1 MGIGAENYGQFSI
14 LMAHGLLTLGEPA
27 VKVLTGRMAYQEERQ
42 GSPRSFHRFRPGQL
56 LKKPN
61 RRTQKP
67 RQSRS
72 IVPR

>member
-27 VKVLTGRMAYQEERQ
+27 VKVLTGGMAYQEERQ

-61 RRTQKP
+61 HRTLIFP
-67 RQSRS
+67 ISPS
-72 IVPR
+72 TVPG

>member
-27 VKVLTGRMAYQEERQ
+27 VKVLTGGMAYQEERQ

-61 RRTQKP
+61 HQTLRCPKLY
-67 RQSRS
+67 SK
-72 IVPR
+72 VPG

>member
-1 MGIGAENYGQFSI
+1 MGIGAENYGGQFSI

-27 VKVLTGRMAYQEERQ
+27 VKVLTGGMAYQEERQ

-61 RRTQKP
+61 HRTLIFP
-67 RQSRS
+67 
-72 IVPR
+72 I